1 MPNPLGIIATLLLF
15 LTAGVIFGL
24 LALVRALN
32 MLVALHNTIY
42 TTWAHKP
49 TTDLEDTA
57 KERRDERQ
65 MGIFEDPTARYGRTG
80 FTQEA
85 PVLQA
90 QRTEAGTP
98 QEGTGTGP
106 TTYPGIDR

>member
-1 MPNPLGIIATLLLF
+1 LGIIAVELLF
-15 LTAGVIFGL
+15 IAGGVVFGL
-24 LALVRALN
+24 WSILQVLKVLAGILKMMYAEMVYQKNRSQ
-32 MLVALHNTIY
+32 I
-42 TTWAHKP
+42 
-49 TTDLEDTA
+49 LEDTA

-90 QRTEAGTP
+90 QRTEASTP